1 MIHYFINSMM
11 YVAAILTLRI
21 WFINKQHEKKILKY
35 SKIVHSQINPLVVL
49 LHLTPRL
56 LAYSC
61 FRSRFLASSS
71 YAFRSFSITRS
82 FRWSRSISALW
93 EASSIISS
101 AASLWLARLIFFPF
115 SNVDYIMTMTT
126 AVPNGATLLLRFPKH
141 SLLWRHN
148 SCIADM
154 IITFSKNDC
163 FMGLKTVCNSF
174 HFFANLLSSIL
185 KILDPNCCNCSLNH
199 SVIELITAK
208 FDAD

>member
-1 MIHYFINSMM
+1 M

-154 IITFSKNDC
+154 IITFSKNDW

-174 HFFANLLSSIL
+174 LFFANLLSSIL

>member
-1 MIHYFINSMM
+1 M
-11 YVAAILTLRI
+11 
-21 WFINKQHEKKILKY
+21 
-35 SKIVHSQINPLVVL
+35 VVL

-93 EASSIISS
+93 EASSIVSS

-154 IITFSKNDC
+154 IIMFSKNDW

-174 HFFANLLSSIL
+174 LFFANLLSSIL

>member
-1 MIHYFINSMM
+1 M

-154 IITFSKNDC
+154 IITFSKNDW

-174 HFFANLLSSIL
+174 LFFANLLSSIL

-208 FDAD
+208 IDAD